1 MAINFKKGP
10 ALSLGQAD
18 KVVTLGTSQTVTAG
32 QVVRVDP
39 STGTALLGVSGTP
52 ANDLVGFSLNTLN
65 NNVTPNTGDGDAIN
79 TGSIGIYLLDGGTV
93 VEVDSSVAALTINNS
108 NYAVGV
114 PVYANAS
121 GLITTSSSSA
131 KQVGVVEGIRN
142 LPNTAAGSA
151 IGTTTAFLGIKL
163 IAA

>member
-18 KVVTLGTSQTVTAG
+18 KVAKLASSQTVIAG
-32 QVVRVDP
+32 QVVRINSD
-39 STGTALLGVSGTP
+39 GTATLGVSGTP
-52 ANDLVGFSLNTLN
+52 ASDLVGFSLNTLN
-65 NNVTPNTGDGDAIN
+65 VNVTPNTGDGDAIN
-79 TGSIGIYLLDGGTV
+79 IGSVGIYLLDGGTV
-93 VEVDSSVAALTINNS
+93 VEVDSSVAALTINS
-108 NYAVGV
+108 TNYVIGA
-114 PVYANAS
+114 PVYANTS
-121 GLITTSSSSA
+121 GLITTSATGA

-142 LPNTAAGSA
+142 LPNTAAGSN